1 MRQFTNKGIEKTFLW
16 PLWFPFPICWLK
28 SVFLCLLLTGVF
40 YLIGIIAGL
49 NYQGFKSFADN
60 PELLTILMIL
70 ALLLPIPV
78 IAFGQEIFLLFLMGF
93 LRKVPPAPNQSV
105 LPGLMSWWEGLYS
118 WLVFIISSLIVTAIL
133 EITLPIF
140 NLGFGW
146 FWEPESVSLKVG
158 IIVFFWLIVAASFYQ
173 VEFLFKRSL
182 IETSLINYKK
192 SYSIGNQ
199 LKEERLESGDNRVKQ
214 EIESV
219 LLKKPKN
226 SESKYV
232 FNLRQFTGLL
242 FQKFLIPLIIILGV
256 FRSYSLSPV
265 PEVSKTFDPMG
276 RDGISAFP
284 ITFPWFVSNGLFCQK
299 TQEIVTTKPSYSNF
313 DKNPINSEAPLPV
326 PYVPPLPPKPSKI
339 KIQAPPMAVQFDP
352 FQQAVYRATTAAN
365 LAQLAKTEVEW
376 KGVSRQWQDA
386 IKLMEAVPVDSP
398 QYTVAQKKV
407 KEYQQNLIYAQKAA
421 GIKDKDIG
429 G

>member
-1 MRQFTNKGIEKTFLW
+1 MRQFTNKEIPKTFLW

-28 SVFLCLLLTGVF
+28 SVCLCLLLTGVF

-93 LRKVPPAPNQSV
+93 LKKVPIVPNQSIF
-105 LPGLMSWWEGLYS
+105 PGLMSWWEGLYS

-133 EITLPIF
+133 EVILPIF

-146 FWEPESVSLKVG
+146 FLEPDSGLLKVA
-158 IIVFFWLIVAASFYQ
+158 IILSFWLMIAASFYQ
-173 VEFLFKRSL
+173 IEFLFKRSL
-182 IETSLINYKK
+182 IEISLREYKKLSLIDD
-192 SYSIGNQ
+192 Q
-199 LKEERLESGDNRVKQ
+199 LEEEVLQPTDNRFNQ
-214 EIESV
+214 ERKTV
-219 LLKKPKN
+219 LLKAPKKN
-226 SESKYV
+226 ESRSI
-232 FNLRQFTGLL
+232 FDLRQFTGLL
-242 FQKFLIPLIIILGV
+242 FQKFLIPLVIILGI

-265 PEVSKTFDPMG
+265 PEVYKSFDPMG
-276 RDGISAFP
+276 KDSISAFP

-299 TQEIVTTKPSYSNF
+299 TQEIVTTKPNYSNF

-339 KIQAPPMAVQFDP
+339 KIEAPPVAVQFDP

-365 LAQLAKTEVEW
+365 LAQLAKTKVEW

-398 QYTVAQKKV
+398 LYTVAQKKV